1 MRQKVNVFI
10 SYAHED
16 NHLCKQLE
24 KHLSSLKQE
33 KCIDIWYNRNITA
46 GQDWKQEID
55 VHLNDAQI
63 ILLLVSANF
72 LASEYCYSIEMKRA
86 LDRNDAREACVIPV
100 ILRPVDWHHA
110 PFGKLQALPPEGIPI
125 TLSRNRDQTFR
136 DITRGIRKAAEELTA
151 SVRENIST
159 FKEIHGKRAHGAVS
173 DVSFQEL
180 ISIDGGLLAVLNL
193 QKEACRQRDVPFFT
207 PNLLLALLE
216 MSGSVAQRALDNLR
230 PKLAID
236 LKRQLRS
243 YIAALSGTG
252 IGVSFSDFRWEERA
266 DVQKAQQ
273 LALRD
278 GRDKVTERYLLLGV
292 LGIESNTQQGLKDLL
307 GEGDFCRLVEIILD
321 TPEGVVNSSGTPGN
335 PFSM

>member
-159 FKEIHGKRAHGAVS
+159 FKE
-173 DVSFQEL
+173 
-180 ISIDGGLLAVLNL
+180 
-193 QKEACRQRDVPFFT
+193 
-207 PNLLLALLE
+207 
-216 MSGSVAQRALDNLR
+216 
-230 PKLAID
+230 
-236 LKRQLRS
+236 
-243 YIAALSGTG
+243 
-252 IGVSFSDFRWEERA
+252 
-266 DVQKAQQ
+266 
-273 LALRD
+273 
-278 GRDKVTERYLLLGV
+278 
-292 LGIESNTQQGLKDLL
+292 
-307 GEGDFCRLVEIILD
+307 
-321 TPEGVVNSSGTPGN
+321 
-335 PFSM
+335 